1 MRFSNARVGHTQKAY
16 RSSVTFRFPACS
28 SYWRVIDA
36 RPENHPLGVCLVA
49 E

>member
-1 MRFSNARVGHTQKAY
+1 MRFSNARVGCRKSLPDLGHLLI
-16 RSSVTFRFPACS
+16 FRLGLLLF
-28 SYWRVIDA
+28 IDM